1 MKRYLPLQLNKIWI
15 STFAK
20 AAGEVLQESITLLP
34 FINLFFSVLTV
45 NQNLDMKLL
54 DNKIAIITGASRG
67 IGEGIALKMAEHG
80 AHVAFSYVSSDE
92 KAKALE
98 DKLKTFGVKAKAYK
112 SNAGIF
118 SDCEAMVNDVVNEFG
133 TIDVC
138 INNAGI
144 SKDNLLLRMT
154 EQQWDEVMAI
164 NLKSVFNMTKQVI
177 RPMMKAKS
185 GSIINMSSIIG
196 ETGNAGQSSYAA
208 SKAGVIGFTKSVAKE
223 LSSRNIRC
231 NAIAPGFI
239 ETDMTSYLKE
249 GEGADKYKAGIP
261 LGRFG
266 TTEDIANTALFLASN
281 MGSYI
286 TGQVISV
293 CGGLNI

>member
-1 MKRYLPLQLNKIWI
+1 
-15 STFAK
+15 
-20 AAGEVLQESITLLP
+20 
-34 FINLFFSVLTV
+34 
-45 NQNLDMKLL
+45 MKLL
-54 DNKIAIITGASRG
+54 ENKVAIITGASRG
-67 IGEGIALKMAEHG
+67 IGEAIAMKMAEHG
-80 AHVAFSYVSSDE
+80 AHIAFSYISSDE

-98 DKLKTFGVKAKAYK
+98 EKLNALGVKAKAYK
-112 SNAGIF
+112 SNAGVF
-118 SDCEAMVNDVVNEFG
+118 SDCETMVNDVVTEFG
-133 TIDVC
+133 SIDVC
-138 INNAGI
+138 VNNAGI

-154 EQQWDEVMAI
+154 PEQWDEVMTT

-177 RPMMKAKS
+177 RPMMKSKR
-185 GSIINMSSIIG
+185 GCIINMSSIIG

-223 LSSRNIRC
+223 LGSRNIRC
-231 NAIAPGFI
+231 NAIAPGFV

-249 GEGADKYKAGIP
+249 GEGADKFKAGIP

-266 TTEDIANTALFLASN
+266 TTEDIANTALFLASE